1 MSARSDDDDIQVIV
15 PGSKL
20 FSYHNINYHDDSE
33 DIIIIPNLSSMTS
46 PRSPRSDRYP
56 DTEIEDQGF
65 FESYES
71 STWERHCEDGLRL
84 KPAKSRSPSR
94 TRSNHLVT
102 KSEADLHGG
111 KRLVSQKQ
119 FHKKSNFVRA
129 RYPSHLDSQEKFRPS
144 TAHKHGKKYN
154 VPSSFCPATR
164 YNREPRLMDT
174 KERKDKNRP
183 WPKPPQYDPRPKK
196 KNVATECEILKLV
209 QTMDIGT
216 QNVPIQ
222 KSTGSQATKWMI
234 NSSTQYPRAKLRE
247 KGIQAPGVKTA
258 ETAIQNVPRMKNKF
272 VETPIKIMYYPH
284 LMVTEDIGIQ
294 CTSSESSCDIPILHV
309 TPSTPV
315 AKPNNKYEDD
325 FDSDTDGSSDSEDE
339 DIPVISYIPD
349 EEGVP
354 TLSYF
359 SVPSAQ
365 KDIKK

>member
-1 MSARSDDDDIQVIV
+1 MIYLVILQMTARSDNDDVQVIV

-33 DIIIIPNLSSMTS
+33 DIIIIPNLSPNTS
-46 PRSPRSDRYP
+46 PRSPRSDRYS
-56 DTEIEDQGF
+56 DTEIDDQGF

-71 STWERHCEDGLRL
+71 STWEKHGEDGVRL
-84 KPAKSRSPSR
+84 KPAK
-94 TRSNHLVT
+94 T
-102 KSEADLHGG
+102 KSEADLRGG

-129 RYPSHLDSQEKFRPS
+129 RYPSYLDSQEKLRPS

-222 KSTGSQATKWMI
+222 RTTGSQATKWMT
-234 NSSTQYPRAKLRE
+234 NSSTQYPRVKLRE
-247 KGIQAPGVKTA
+247 KGIQAPGVKTV
-258 ETAIQNVPRMKNKF
+258 ETGIQNVPRMKNKF

-294 CTSSESSCDIPILHV
+294 CASSESSGDIPILHV
-309 TPSTPV
+309 TPSTPISDRH
-315 AKPNNKYEDD
+315 NQYEND
-325 FDSDTDGSSDSEDE
+325 FDSDTDDSSDSEE

-354 TLSYF
+354 TLSYL

-365 KDIKK
+365 KDMKK

>member
-1 MSARSDDDDIQVIV
+1 MTDGSDHDEVQVIV

-33 DIIIIPNLSSMTS
+33 DIIIIPNLSPNTS
-46 PRSPRSDRYP
+46 PRSQRSDRYS

-71 STWERHCEDGLRL
+71 SRWERHGEDGVRL
-84 KPAKSRSPSR
+84 KPANSRSLSR
-94 TRSNHLVT
+94 TRSNHLIT
-102 KSEADLHGG
+102 KSEVDLHGG

-119 FHKKSNFVRA
+119 FHKKSNFVSA
-129 RYPSHLDSQEKFRPS
+129 RYPSHLDSPEKLRPS

-222 KSTGSQATKWMI
+222 KTTGSQATKWMA
-234 NSSTQYPRAKLRE
+234 NSSTQYPRVKLHE
-247 KGIQAPGVKTA
+247 KSVQAPGVKTVD
-258 ETAIQNVPRMKNKF
+258 TAIQNVPTMKNKF
-272 VETPIKIMYYPH
+272 AETPIKIMYYPH
-284 LMVTEDIGIQ
+284 LMVTEDVGIQ
-294 CTSSESSCDIPILHV
+294 CASSESSGEIPILHV
-309 TPSTPV
+309 TPSTPISDP
-315 AKPNNKYEDD
+315 KNQYEDD
-325 FDSDTDGSSDSEDE
+325 FDSDTDSSSDSDEE
-339 DIPVISYIPD
+339 DIPVISYVPD
-349 EEGVP
+349 EEGIP
-354 TLSYF
+354 TLSYL
-359 SVPSAQ
+359 SVASVQ